1 MFYIL
6 QMKKYI
12 LPRFQNATQ
21 SVKSCFFN
29 DSKQRRMTLSRFNK
43 TANYQ
48 ENEHPKLMVIF
59 IV

>member
-1 MFYIL
+1 MFYIYTYIL

-48 ENEHPKLMVIF
+48 EN
-59 IV
+59 